1 MLLSR
6 RVLLLENGGFAT
18 LLSIDRDGDASL
30 FLRADVQRTPV
41 KRVFNK
47 GKKVGSKTNSE
58 KKKKKKRK
66 KRVSGDKV
74 SFNFA
79 NLVLN

>member
-58 KKKKKKRK
+58 KKKKEKKETSIWR
-66 KRVSGDKV
+66 
-74 SFNFA
+74 
-79 NLVLN
+79 

>member
-18 LLSIDRDGDASL
+18 LLSIDRDASL

-58 KKKKKKRK
+58 KKRK
-66 KRVSGDKV
+66 ERNEYLEIKYLSILPT
-74 SFNFA
+74 SF
-79 NLVLN
+79 